1 MPINFHCT
9 KCKGLLSVPEEIAG
23 HPALCPYCQE
33 VQTVPEESVYVAF
46 SPGQQ
51 GAEMPPFQYQTPPAK
66 LSQVEPSEPVMS
78 KIRFSELFEKTWN
91 IYTKTFSKQILF
103 GLIVWGICMVAG
115 MFIYFMTL
123 FASFFLILPMSAM
136 SEIQPHRQAVAP
148 PMFDYPQYNVEIVKS
163 EKEDEDV
170 AEEYLSEEPE
180 HSAPF
185 AGNATPD
192 GLIFED
198 RTDEEGANISPFVQ
212 DFHHRANQPPVSV
225 ATVLIIVGC
234 LVGVLLLFLMVF
246 SLVYLWL
253 YAGQTRF
260 MLSLVRGNDP
270 SLSVIFSGWPF
281 FGRYVYVAAFIG
293 IAIMLVL
300 TAIFMVTILPGIY
313 SLVSINGEPGIGN
326 GIGFIAILFGS
337 FLMILVSWIISLFYG
352 FSYFFVV
359 DCDSEAGESLKLS
372 RRYVAHNF
380 WTILGAILV
389 LTLIV
394 GGVSMIPFGQL
405 FTVPFMICF
414 MSVLYLKMTGQPTA
428 E

>member
-9 KCKGLLSVPEEIAG
+9 KCKGLLSVPEEIAR

-33 VQTVPEESVYVAF
+33 VQTVPEESVFVA
-46 SPGQQ
+46 SSAEQQ
-51 GAEMPPFQYQTPPAK
+51 GTEMPPFPYQTPPAK
-66 LSQVEPSEPVMS
+66 LSLVEPSEPVMS

-103 GLIVWGICMVAG
+103 GLIVWGICMAAG
-115 MFIYFMTL
+115 MFIYFMTF
-123 FASFFLILPMSAM
+123 FASFFLIFPISTMSG
-136 SEIQPHRQAVAP
+136 IQHPQQTITP
-148 PMFDYPQYNVEIVKS
+148 PMFEYTQKDVEIIKS
-163 EKEDEDV
+163 ENEDEEI
-170 AEEYLSEEPE
+170 AEEDHSEKPE
-180 HSAPF
+180 HTAPF
-185 AGNATPD
+185 AENATPD
-192 GLIFED
+192 GFIFED
-198 RTDEEGANISPFVQ
+198 RTDEEGANIGPFVK
-212 DFHHRANQPPVSV
+212 DFRHRTNRTPIDPSMMAM
-225 ATVLIIVGC
+225 IIGC
-234 LVGVLLLFLMVF
+234 FVGVLLLFAMVF

-253 YAGQTRF
+253 YAGQIRF
-260 MLSLVRGNDP
+260 MLSLARGNDT
-270 SLSVIFSGWPF
+270 SLGKIFSGWPF
-281 FGRYVYVAAFIG
+281 FGRYVYIAAFIG
-293 IAIMLVL
+293 IIVMLIC
-300 TAIFMVTILPGIY
+300 TAIFLATIFPGIY
-313 SLVSINGEPGIGN
+313 SLVSAGGEPGIGN

-337 FLMILVSWIISLFYG
+337 FLMMLVSWIISIFYC

-380 WTILGAILV
+380 WTVLGAILV